1 VRAPADG
8 YTLLTATAANALGP
22 ALYPNLN
29 FNFIR
34 DIAPVAGIAS
44 VPIEMV
50 VSPSSS
56 LKTAADFVAYA
67 KTNPSQ
73 ATIGTTFP
81 GSPVFVASALFKTMT
96 GLDSPLVPHPSDAA
110 GIADL
115 LAGKVQVHFG
125 AVTED
130 IKAGK
135 VRALGVTALTR
146 FEFLPDVPPIADAVP
161 GYEASTWLGLAAP
174 HGTPAE
180 IIETLNREINAGLAD
195 AKIKAQ
201 LRELGHVPMPMSAAE
216 FGKFIADETDKWGKV
231 IQMAKIKVQ

>member
-1 VRAPADG
+1 LP
-8 YTLLTATAANALGP
+8 LP
-22 ALYPNLN
+22 
-29 FNFIR
+29 
-34 DIAPVAGIAS
+34 
-44 VPIEMV
+44 
-50 VSPSSS
+50 
-56 LKTAADFVAYA
+56 
-67 KTNPSQ
+67 
-73 ATIGTTFP
+73 
-81 GSPVFVASALFKTMT
+81 
-96 GLDSPLVPHPSDAA
+96 PLVPHPSDAA
-110 GIADL
+110 GVADL